1 MNPIRI
7 FFDTKVLVYAH
18 DQSSVHHTD
27 SAILLSK
34 VFESKIQ
41 GILAEQNIIEL
52 YRILTNPTAMIGKSL
67 VPNQA
72 RDLLNFTY
80 LSGTFEIHYPSLST
94 IDKTLN
100 LAVKNAIRSAKVFD
114 IRIAVI
120 AQDAKVDHL
129 ATYNIKDYK
138 NIDNL
143 SPMTPTQLLP
153 QIC

>member
-7 FFDTKVLVYAH
+7 FFDTNVLVYAH

-27 SAILLSK
+27 SAILLY
-34 VFESKIQ
+34 KI
-41 GILAEQNIIEL
+41 
-52 YRILTNPTAMIGKSL
+52 
-67 VPNQA
+67 
-72 RDLLNFTY
+72 LLNFTE
-80 LSGTFEIHYPSLST
+80 L
-94 IDKTLN
+94 
-100 LAVKNAIRSAKVFD
+100 
-114 IRIAVI
+114 RIAVI
-120 AQDAKVDHL
+120 AQNAKVDHL